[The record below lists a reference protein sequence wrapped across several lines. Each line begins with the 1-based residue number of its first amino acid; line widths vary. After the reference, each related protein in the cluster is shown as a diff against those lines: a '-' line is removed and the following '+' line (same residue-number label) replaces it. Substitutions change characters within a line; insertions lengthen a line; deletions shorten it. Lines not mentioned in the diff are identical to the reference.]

1 MGKKAGLIIQYII
14 FLGGGIFLI
23 WWQFNK
29 MTPAEF
35 SEFKS
40 ALANADYRVVIPIV
54 FLALLSHLSR
64 SLRWRIM
71 IETMGYRPTLF
82 NTFGVTMVGYL
93 ANTFLPRVGEILK
106 CSLLGKYEKIPVQKL
121 IGTIVAERV
130 FDLACYILFGLFT
143 FIIEY
148 QLVGNFIKDTVSK
161 RTTDKPEA
169 QWMITI
175 LFTIAIIVT
184 IVLLLRFI
192 LKKFTSSKI
201 VLKIKNFLVGLR
213 EGITSVLRLQKK
225 WQFLFHTVFIWSM
238 YLLQV
243 YIGFSAI
250 ADVSHLGFNA
260 ACAVLTLAALANIIT
275 PGGIGTFPT
284 AIFLILSLYNIS
296 RTTGEAF
303 GWLMWGVST
312 FIVLFFGLLF
322 LGLLY
327 FRNKKKDFD
336 DMLPETNGIMQ
347 KEFK

>member
-1 MGKKAGLIIQYII
+1 MGKKARLIIQYII

-23 WWQFNK
+23 WWQFSK

-35 SEFKS
+35 EEFKF
-40 ALANADYRVVIPIV
+40 ALSNANYLVVIPIV
-54 FLALLSHLSR
+54 FIALASHLSR
-64 SLRWRIM
+64 AIRWRIM
-71 IETMGYRPTLF
+71 IEPMGYKPTLF

-130 FDLACYILFGLFT
+130 FDFVCYLLFGLFT
-143 FIIEY
+143 FLIEY
-148 QLVGNFIKDTVSK
+148 KLVGNFIKDTLFK
-161 RTTDKPEA
+161 RIAEKKEGLWIA
-169 QWMITI
+169 TI
-175 LFTIAIIVT
+175 LFTIAIIVAV
-184 IVLLLRFI
+184 VLLLRFVFR
-192 LKKFTSSKI
+192 KWTSTKI
-201 VLKIKNFLVGLR
+201 VLKIKNFLIGLR
-213 EGITSVLRLQKK
+213 EGVTSVLRLQKK

-250 ADVSHLGFNA
+250 ADVSHLGLNV

-284 AIFLILSLYNIS
+284 AIFLILSLYNIN

-303 GWLMWGVST
+303 GWLMWSVST
-312 FIVLFFGLLF
+312 VIVLFFGLLF

-327 FRNKKKDFD
+327 FRNKKKQHNDI
-336 DMLPETNGIMQ
+336 LPETNGVRL